1 MFLMNF
7 TTYIS
12 TCYAFVPLWFLSSQV
27 CGLKWSYD
35 NFELASGG
43 NDNKVTSGGGTAD
56 RCIRLRNTTT
66 NSHSSCIDTGSFTTE
81 HWQRYRSK
89 VSWQKSHPVT
99 LNSTCWS
106 HGLSVCIVV
115 DLCFPFLFF
124 IFLKRSYYFYANQ
137 VKV

>member
-66 NSHSSCIDTGSFTTE
+66 NSHSSCIDTGKIVANE
-81 HWQRYRSK
+81 GLLCANIK
-89 VSWQKSHPVT
+89 VSQQNTGSDIGARSLGRSH
-99 LNSTCWS
+99 
-106 HGLSVCIVV
+106 I
-115 DLCFPFLFF
+115 
-124 IFLKRSYYFYANQ
+124 R
-137 VKV
+137 